1 MTDIGDSV
9 MSIDR
14 LLCTIDEFGQLCQ
27 PDLVAINEVISKGG
41 TIMST
46 SEKKSSKDMIEPKC
60 TELQRIRR
68 IFNERLLKQKETLA
82 KARDL
87 MERVDNAN
95 EFCSKGIDL
104 LASQGIENVSI
115 AISVEAA
122 EAKLHEIVQFL
133 DSAEDFRLST
143 SLRDLEE
150 TPSLLNLE
158 NIVVS
163 QVSLL
168 LFLKTSMNS

>member
-1 MTDIGDSV
+1 MDAMTEIGDSV

-14 LLCTIDEFGQLCQ
+14 LLNSVEEFGEICQ
-27 PDLVAINEVISKGG
+27 PDVCAINEAIAKGETMIS
-41 TIMST
+41 IRS
-46 SEKKSSKDMIEPKC
+46 SSKDMIDPKC
-60 TELQRIRR
+60 TELQRILR
-68 IFNERLLKQKETLA
+68 IFNERLSKQKETLA

-87 MERVDNAN
+87 LERVDNAN

-104 LASQGIENVSI
+104 LASQGIENVAIS
-115 AISVEAA
+115 ISVEAA

-133 DSAEDFRLST
+133 ESAEDFRLS
-143 SLRDLEE
+143 SLRDFEE

-163 QVSLL
+163 QVS
-168 LFLKTSMNS
+168 FLILKNYRT